1 MNLQLKDKIA
11 VVTGGSEGI
20 GKAVASGLAKEGAK
34 VAISGRRGN
43 RLTEV
48 SEEIRKS
55 TGGDVLAVAG
65 DMTDQNDVRRFTDTV
80 LGKWGTVHV
89 LVNNVGCAVKALF
102 DELTDENW
110 RRSMDANLYS
120 AIFCTERILPAMRKQ
135 QWGRIIN
142 LAAVSAKQPSTRLM
156 ASNAAKSALLGFS
169 KTLAGEVAAD
179 NILVNCVCPGR
190 VLSAQVLE
198 LFSEPERATIAETHI
213 PLKRFGRPEEVAD
226 LIVFLSSERSS
237 YITGTVI
244 PVDGG
249 ITQGLY

>member
-1 MNLQLKDKIA
+1 MNLQVRDKIA

-20 GKAVASGLAKEGAK
+20 GKAVALGLAKEGAK
-34 VAISGRRGN
+34 VAISGRRSR

-48 SEEIRKS
+48 ADEIRAQ
-55 TGGDVLAVAG
+55 TAGDVLAVAG
-65 DMTDQNDVRRFTDTV
+65 DMTARNDVRRFTDMV
-80 LGKWGTVHV
+80 LERWGTVHV

-102 DELTDENW
+102 DELTAENW
-110 RRSMDANLYS
+110 SLSLDANLHS

-142 LAAVSAKQPSTRLM
+142 LAAVSAKQPSPNLM

-169 KTLAGEVAAD
+169 KTLAREVAAD

-190 VLSAQVLE
+190 VLSAQVLT
-198 LFSEPERATIAETHI
+198 LFSEPERAAIADTQI
-213 PLKRFGRPEEVAD
+213 PLKRFGTPEEVAD
-226 LIVFLSSERSS
+226 LVLFLSSERSS

>member
-1 MNLQLKDKIA
+1 MRNKIA

-20 GKAVASGLAKEGAK
+20 GKAVATGLAKEGAK
-34 VAISGRRGN
+34 VAISGRRADP
-43 RLTEV
+43 LTEV
-48 SEEIRKS
+48 AEKIRGQ
-55 TGGDVLAVAG
+55 TAGDVLAIAG
-65 DMTDQNDVRRFTDTV
+65 DMTGRNDVRRFTDTV
-80 LGKWGTVHV
+80 LEKWGTVHI

-102 DELTDENW
+102 EELTDENW
-110 RRSMDANLYS
+110 RSSMEANLYS
-120 AIFCTERILPAMRKQ
+120 AIFCTERVLPTMRKQ
-135 QWGRIIN
+135 GWGRIIN
-142 LAAVSAKQPSTRLM
+142 LAAVSAKQPSTHLM

-169 KTLAGEVAAD
+169 KTLAREVAAD

-198 LFSEPERATIAETHI
+198 LFSETERSAIAEAQI
-213 PLKRFGRPEEVAD
+213 PLKRFGIPEEVAD
-226 LIVFLSSERSS
+226 LVVFLSSERSS